1 MLFKLFLVWNMEV
14 WAFGLQYFCLGYLG
28 CEYLASMFGLEIFW
42 VNSWVWNILFWR
54 NIQMLGGTGDRE
66 KHLLVGNFGNEYRY
80 LVLDIWFS
88 IFVFGTSRYLMMM
101 GKRIPGAFY
110 AGWRFG
116 KWCRGRKPIFHNFV
130 PFTSEHSSQCKF
142 HQTSKEE

>member
-1 MLFKLFLVWNMEV
+1 MLV
-14 WAFGLQYFCLGYLG
+14 C
-28 CEYLASMFGLEIFW
+28 
-42 VNSWVWNILFWR
+42 
-54 NIQMLGGTGDRE
+54 
-66 KHLLVGNFGNEYRY
+66 NFGNGYRY
-80 LVLDIWFS
+80 LVLDIWFQ
-88 IFVFGTSRYLMMM
+88 IFVIGISRYLVMM

-142 HQTSKEE
+142 HQTSKKNKNSFATLVGFNSFTFSLWIIDKTQMFYCLNWSEQNYFRISNSTMFTMICIYVGPDKFRRAETGTK

>member
-1 MLFKLFLVWNMEV
+1 MEV

-80 LVLDIWFS
+80 LVLDIWFQ
-88 IFVFGTSRYLMMM
+88 IFGFRYLSLAH
-101 GKRIPGAFY
+101 PDT
-110 AGWRFG
+110 W
-116 KWCRGRKPIFHNFV
+116 
-130 PFTSEHSSQCKF
+130 
-142 HQTSKEE
+142 